1 MSRRVRARA
10 STSQAAPIEEETT
23 IQPYLSVPPPIF
35 VDSEC
40 QEWYDSR
47 WILLSKFGE
56 AILRQHRQG
65 ASWLFLHHQHNG
77 QSKYIVVD
85 EEYLC
90 RLLGLNN
97 EGSMFYFTYV
107 NGEQRTATESTWK
120 RDGALRRFDIPLGM
134 DNQES
139 REVRV
144 KYMEPRDRL
153 VCYLLHHNVIPRSSN
168 KHKLRI
174 EDFYVVDKLCHG
186 LGHCNGIPMARLLL
200 SRMWEVV
207 HSSHEDK
214 AFVFPLLISKILVN
228 EGVEVDGEYCFNNED
243 NVIDVNCLSHLGL
256 RRRVVANVV
265 NWYNVQRRTYAQGL
279 EQSQG
284 TRQPSLEVDE
294 ENFQELPMREFQ
306 QLMVREMRQHRSEMR
321 AYMERMEDTL
331 RDSMGQRRPRRGC

>member
-1 MSRRVRARA
+1 MPTWTRSVKVI
-10 STSQAAPIEEETT
+10 PYT
-23 IQPYLSVPPPIF
+23 INTMV
-35 VDSEC
+35 
-40 QEWYDSR
+40 
-47 WILLSKFGE
+47 KG
-56 AILRQHRQG
+56 
-65 ASWLFLHHQHNG
+65 
-77 QSKYIVVD
+77 KYIVVD

-90 RLLGLNN
+90 RLLDLNN

-107 NGEQRTATESTWK
+107 NGEQKTATESTWK

-134 DNQES
+134 DNQGN
-139 REVRV
+139 RELRV

-186 LGHCNGIPMARLLL
+186 LGHCNGIPMVWLLL

-243 NVIDVNCLSHLGL
+243 NVSDVNCLSHLDL
-256 RRRVVANVV
+256 RRRVISNEVH
-265 NWYNVQRRTYAQGL
+265 WYNVQRRTYAQGL

-294 ENFQELPMREFQ
+294 ENFQELPMRE
-306 QLMVREMRQHRSEMR
+306 LTTYGS
-321 AYMERMEDTL
+321 
-331 RDSMGQRRPRRGC
+331 RDEAT